1 MGVRGVDTFMRE
13 TMSDRAAGPDGA
25 TAPRAS
31 GAKPSERSERPATEG
46 YERDNELS
54 VLFPDCDVTVRDPET
69 REPVM
74 LTVREFRFREGLEA
88 TALARPLLAAL
99 AALVPAG
106 NGGTDAE
113 VARDARGKEAEGPDA
128 LAIEG
133 ALAAHASLWLELAA
147 RACGRDAA
155 WLARLSD
162 ADGRALSD
170 AMWAANGG
178 FFLRRVMAQV
188 ATRAKGEKASPLRST
203 GCSTPSSVPATD
215 AATATSASV

>member
-1 MGVRGVDTFMRE
+1 M
-13 TMSDRAAGPDGA
+13 DGLH
-25 TAPRAS
+25 
-31 GAKPSERSERPATEG
+31 
-46 YERDNELS
+46 ELS

-69 REPVM
+69 REPVT
-74 LTVREFRFREGLEA
+74 LTVREFRFREGLET

-106 NGGTDAE
+106 GDGESAE
-113 VARDARGKEAEGPDA
+113 GVEGPDA
-128 LAIEG
+128 LKIEG
-133 ALAAHASLWLELAA
+133 VLAAHAALWLELAA

-188 ATRAKGEKASPLRST
+188 ATRATGEKASPLRST
-203 GCSTPSSVPATD
+203 GCSTPSSVPVTD
-215 AATATSASV
+215 AATATSASA